1 MSNSEV
7 CFDNMGGRLSYE
19 AKNHEAVRHA
29 LSVRS
34 AVTSGNYVLFF
45 RLYKS
50 APNLNTCLM
59 GMLFVLFPLLSTV
72 HFKSLTSI
80 DLYAYSNDRS
90 VCGKNA
96 L

>member
-1 MSNSEV
+1 MS
-7 CFDNMGGRLSYE
+7 DRLSDE
-19 AKNHEAVRHA
+19 AKKHEAVKHA

-59 GMLFVLFPLLSTV
+59 GMCAVYAFS
-72 HFKSLTSI
+72 SLKYCSI
-80 DLYAYSNDRS
+80 
-90 VCGKNA
+90 
-96 L
+96 

>member
-1 MSNSEV
+1 MFMSNAEV
-7 CFDNMGGRLSYE
+7 CSHHLNGRLSDE
-19 AKNHEAVRHA
+19 TKKHEAVKHA

-59 GMLFVLFPLLSTV
+59 GMLYV
-72 HFKSLTSI
+72 
-80 DLYAYSNDRS
+80 
-90 VCGKNA
+90 
-96 L
+96 

>member
-1 MSNSEV
+1 
-7 CFDNMGGRLSYE
+7 MGGRLSDE
-19 AKNHEAVRHA
+19 AKKHKAVMHA

-59 GMLFVLFPLLSTV
+59 GMFVLSFLSSNV
-72 HFKSLTSI
+72 YFISLTSI
-80 DLYAYSNDRS
+80 DLYAYYIDRF